1 MHGAASIHEDSRS
14 PGGDQA
20 TRPEAI
26 SLLPSTPETS
36 SPGPGDSLRT
46 SSPALSDGARSAEP
60 VRLTDAEWFA
70 QLGEV
75 AASIG
80 SDSFHRK
87 LLHLAGSCIRHDS
100 SWIIRYSRVA
110 PPDVLYTSGVPEEIV
125 AFYDEKGQYLDP
137 FSARWKRTGKPGVLT
152 LSEIA
157 AEGPEAIL
165 YTQIFTPTANI
176 ADEIGMFFSTVGHCC
191 FGLFLEREKG
201 SFSKV
206 DIERAKLI
214 FPALEGYHRSHLGQL
229 FNHLRTTGGAGSSGI
244 VSRPTLI
251 RDRHAVDVF
260 SNASWRE
267 AVAADGSILPLIA
280 ALDSA
285 EGLTTL
291 QGRSYRLRSEPF
303 DRDFPLAPGGRIF
316 TLEAKQDA
324 RTAASA
330 DSIDYL
336 AAARI
341 LQALTPR
348 ERDILTLTMKGQ
360 GTGQIAQALAISK
373 GTIKNCK
380 LRIYRKAEV
389 TSERDLVKKFS
400 PFFPSA

>member
-1 MHGAASIHEDSRS
+1 MGAESAD
-14 PGGDQA
+14 
-20 TRPEAI
+20 
-26 SLLPSTPETS
+26 LLRQVS
-36 SPGPGDSLRT
+36 SPV
-46 SSPALSDGARSAEP
+46 SDDAQISET
-60 VRLTDAEWFA
+60 VRLTDAAWFT

-87 LLHLAGSCIRHDS
+87 LLRLAGLCIRHDS

-110 PPDVLYTSGVPEEIV
+110 PPDVLYTSGVPAEIV

-137 FSARWKRTGKPGVLT
+137 FSARWRRTGRPGVLT

-157 AEGPEAIL
+157 NESPESIL
-165 YTQIFTPTANI
+165 YTEIFTPAANI
-176 ADEIGMFFSTVGHCC
+176 SDEIGMFFSTVGHCC
-191 FGLFLEREKG
+191 FGLFLEREQG
-201 SFSKV
+201 RFSKA
-206 DIERAKLI
+206 DIERVKLI

-229 FNHLRTTGGAGSSGI
+229 FNHLRYTGGAESGGL

-251 RDRHAVDVF
+251 RDRHGMEVF

-267 AVAADGSILPLIA
+267 AVATDASILPLTE
-280 ALDSA
+280 ALGGL
-285 EGLTTL
+285 EELTTL
-291 QGRSYRLRSEPF
+291 QGEAFVLKTEPF
-303 DRDFPLAPGGRIF
+303 DRNFPLAPGGRIF
-316 TLEAKQDA
+316 TLEP
-324 RTAASA
+324 R
-330 DSIDYL
+330 
-336 AAARI
+336 AAAPEDSVDHRAAAAI

-360 GTGQIAQALAISK
+360 ATGQIAQALAISK

-389 TSERDLVKKFS
+389 SSERDLVKKFS

>member
-1 MHGAASIHEDSRS
+1 MPPS
-14 PGGDQA
+14 PSVMSG
-20 TRPEAI
+20 
-26 SLLPSTPETS
+26 
-36 SPGPGDSLRT
+36 
-46 SSPALSDGARSAEP
+46 PALADGVRRTEP

-87 LLHLAGSCIRHDS
+87 LLHLAGLCIRHDS

-110 PPDVLYTSGVPEEIV
+110 PPDVLYTSSVPDEIV

-137 FSARWKRTGKPGVLT
+137 FSARWKRNGQPGVVT

-165 YTQIFTPTANI
+165 YTKIFTPTANI

-201 SFSKV
+201 SFSKA
-206 DIERAKLI
+206 DIARAKLI

-229 FNHLRTTGGAGSSGI
+229 FNQLRTGGPG
-244 VSRPTLI
+244 VSEVVTRPTLI
-251 RDRHAVDVF
+251 RDRHAVEVF

-280 ALDSA
+280 ALDGA

-291 QGRSYRLRSEPF
+291 QGRDYLLKSEPF

-316 TLEAKQDA
+316 TLEAKRDLG
-324 RTAASA
+324 TAAPA
-330 DSIDYL
+330 DSVEYR
-336 AAARI
+336 AAAQI

-360 GTGQIAQALAISK
+360 ATGQIAQGLAISK

>member
-1 MHGAASIHEDSRS
+1 MLPTLSTIFGSGPDKEIRPISRS
-14 PGGDQA
+14 RDDGV
-20 TRPEAI
+20 R
-26 SLLPSTPETS
+26 S
-36 SPGPGDSLRT
+36 S
-46 SSPALSDGARSAEP
+46 EP
-60 VRLTDAEWFA
+60 VRLTDAAWFA

-75 AASIG
+75 ATSIG
-80 SDSFHRK
+80 GESFHRK
-87 LLHLAGSCIRHDS
+87 LLHLAGLCIRHDS

-110 PPDVLYTSGVPEEIV
+110 PPDVLYTSGVPDEIV
-125 AFYDEKGQYLDP
+125 AFYDEKGQNLDP
-137 FSARWKRTGKPGVLT
+137 FSARWRRTGQPGVLT

-165 YTQIFTPTANI
+165 YTKIFTPTANI

-191 FGLFLEREKG
+191 FGLFLERERG
-201 SFSKV
+201 SFSKA

-229 FNHLRTTGGAGSSGI
+229 FNHLRYTGGSVGGGL
-244 VSRPTLI
+244 VNRPTLI
-251 RDRHAVDVF
+251 RDRHAVEVF

-267 AVAADGSILPLIA
+267 AVAADASILPLTQ
-280 ALDSA
+280 ALGRA

-291 QGRSYRLRSEPF
+291 QGRDHVLKSEPF

-316 TLEAKQDA
+316 TLEPRVAAQDESVDYRA
-324 RTAASA
+324 AAS
-330 DSIDYL
+330 
-336 AAARI
+336 I

-348 ERDILTLTMKGQ
+348 ERDILALTMKGQ
-360 GTGQIAQALAISK
+360 TTGQIAQRLAIGK

-389 TSERDLVKKFS
+389 SSERDLVKKFS

>member
-1 MHGAASIHEDSRS
+1 M
-14 PGGDQA
+14 
-20 TRPEAI
+20 
-26 SLLPSTPETS
+26 LPSPSATFGFEPDDKPRRIAPRVSEA
-36 SPGPGDSLRT
+36 P
-46 SSPALSDGARSAEP
+46 RSVDP
-60 VRLTDAEWFA
+60 VRLTDGEWFA

-80 SDSFHRK
+80 TDSFHRK
-87 LLHLAGSCIRHDS
+87 LLHLAGLCIRHDS

-110 PPDVLYTSGVPEEIV
+110 PPDVLYTAGVPDEIV

-137 FSARWKRTGKPGVLT
+137 FSARWRRTGQPGVLT

-165 YTQIFTPTANI
+165 YKQIFTPTANI

-191 FGLFLEREKG
+191 FGLFLERERG
-201 SFSKV
+201 SFSKA

-229 FNHLRTTGGAGSSGI
+229 FNHLRYTSGAASGGL

-251 RDRHAVDVF
+251 RDRHAVEVV

-267 AVAADGSILPLIA
+267 AVAADASILPLIA
-280 ALDSA
+280 AFGSA

-291 QGRSYRLRSEPF
+291 QGRDYVLKTEPF

-316 TLEAKQDA
+316 TLEA
-324 RTAASA
+324 R
-330 DSIDYL
+330 
-336 AAARI
+336 AAAQEDSVDYRAAAQI

-348 ERDILTLTMKGQ
+348 ERDILSLTMKGQ
-360 GTGQIAQALAISK
+360 ATGQIAQALAISK

-389 TSERDLVKKFS
+389 SSERDLVKKFS
-400 PFFPSA
+400 PFFPST

>member
-1 MHGAASIHEDSRS
+1 MGF
-14 PGGDQA
+14 
-20 TRPEAI
+20 
-26 SLLPSTPETS
+26 ETADALRQVS
-36 SPGPGDSLRT
+36 SC
-46 SSPALSDGARSAEP
+46 LSDDAQIAET
-60 VRLTDAEWFA
+60 VRLTDGAWFA

-87 LLHLAGSCIRHDS
+87 LLRLAGLCIRHDS

-110 PPDVLYTSGVPEEIV
+110 PPDVLYTSGVPAEIV

-137 FSARWKRTGKPGVLT
+137 FSAHWRRTGEPGVLT
-152 LSEIA
+152 LSELA
-157 AEGPEAIL
+157 NESPESVL
-165 YTQIFTPTANI
+165 YTKIFTPAANI
-176 ADEIGMFFSTVGHCC
+176 SDEIGMFFSTVGHCC
-191 FGLFLEREKG
+191 FGLFLERERG
-201 SFSKV
+201 SFSKA

-229 FNHLRTTGGAGSSGI
+229 FNHLRYTGGAESGGL

-251 RDRHAVDVF
+251 RDRHGVEVF

-267 AVAADGSILPLIA
+267 AVAADASILPLIA
-280 ALDSA
+280 AFGSA

-291 QGRSYRLRSEPF
+291 QGRDYVLKTEPF

-316 TLEAKQDA
+316 TLEA
-324 RTAASA
+324 R
-330 DSIDYL
+330 
-336 AAARI
+336 AAAQEDSVDYRAAAQI

-348 ERDILTLTMKGQ
+348 ERDILSLTMKGQ
-360 GTGQIAQALAISK
+360 ATGQIAQALAISK

-389 TSERDLVKKFS
+389 SSERDLVKKFS